1 MTTVGIYA
9 ELKTLS
15 EHINRV
21 QERLN
26 SLMQK
31 VEKEIDKQSIDCD
44 DLDILCAEMEANKRL
59 KDRIEV
65 FTAFGVQKIIMG
77 KEKMELID
85 SNLYEYIKA
94 FKEYLSSDTYK
105 KYINDVIK
113 QSSFNIERA
122 CEDMFLMVENKRSQK
137 AILHLFGL
145 EPNISCI
152 IDTDN
157 AKRIM
162 DKCTDKFAK
171 KVCEDA
177 RKKPWKIDCTLD
189 LLDSSDKK

>member
-15 EHINRV
+15 EHINHV

-31 VEKEIDKQSIDCD
+31 VEKEIDKQSRDCD

-77 KEKMELID
+77 KEK
-85 SNLYEYIKA
+85 NG
-94 FKEYLSSDTYK
+94 
-105 KYINDVIK
+105 IN
-113 QSSFNIERA
+113 R
-122 CEDMFLMVENKRSQK
+122 
-137 AILHLFGL
+137 
-145 EPNISCI
+145 
-152 IDTDN
+152 
-157 AKRIM
+157 
-162 DKCTDKFAK
+162 
-171 KVCEDA
+171 
-177 RKKPWKIDCTLD
+177 
-189 LLDSSDKK
+189 

>member
-15 EHINRV
+15 EHINHV

-26 SLMQK
+26 SLMHK
-31 VEKEIDKQSIDCD
+31 LEKEIDKQAFKSRECD
-44 DLDILCAEMEANKRL
+44 DLDILCAEMETNKRL

-65 FTAFGVQKIIMG
+65 FTSFDVQKIIMG

-85 SNLYEYIKA
+85 NELHEYIKA
-94 FKEYLSSDTYK
+94 FKKYLSSETYK
-105 KYINDVIK
+105 KYINDVIR
-113 QSSFNIERA
+113 QSSFNIKRA
-122 CEDMFLMVENKRSQK
+122 CEDMLLMVENKRSQE

-152 IDTDN
+152 IDTN
-157 AKRIM
+157 R
-162 DKCTDKFAK
+162 AK
-171 KVCEDA
+171 KI
-177 RKKPWKIDCTLD
+177 K
-189 LLDSSDKK
+189 